1 MARIILA
8 SGSPRRRELL
18 AGLGINFEVKPSSVP
33 EQIGDD
39 ESPAAYVERLAREK
53 AVAVA
58 NNLNDAIVI
67 GADTTVVIDN
77 QVLEKPVDRDDAW
90 RMLSALSGRW
100 HTVLTGVCLIDCQAA
115 KTVSGVESTDV
126 LFQNLNDDDLEWYL
140 NTNEPY
146 DKAGAYAI
154 QGYGSLIVDKVKGNY
169 FNVVGLPINL
179 LKRLSIE
186 LGCDIKNWQRL
197 SLPAVHNLL

>member
-77 QVLEKPVDRDDAW
+77 QVLEKPVDRDDAR

-100 HTVLTGVCLIDCQAA
+100 HTVLTGVCLIDCQTA
-115 KTVSGVESTDV
+115 KVVSGVESTDV